1 MTTAEPATVVADP
14 HAGKGIVLFDGM
26 CPLCLKSVAILKKLD
41 WLGLLH
47 FQNARDTKNLPASE
61 VPLIQKRLIEE
72 MHLLTP
78 DRKHAPAGFKAFR
91 WIAWRLPLLMP
102 MAPFLYIPG
111 VPWIGNKV
119 YLWIAKNR
127 FRLVPCKD
135 GVCHIP
141 VGETRSIKPS

>member
-1 MTTAEPATVVADP
+1 MTTTEQIATIADP
-14 HAGKGIVLFDGM
+14 HAGKGIVLFDGQ
-26 CPLCLKSVAILKKLD
+26 CPLCRRSVAILKKLD
-41 WLGLLH
+41 WLGRLH
-47 FQNARDTKNLPASE
+47 FQDARDVKNLPASE
-61 VPLIQKRLIEE
+61 VPLDPKKMLEE

-78 DRKHAPAGFKAFR
+78 DRKRAPAGFKAFR

-102 MAPFLYIPG
+102 LAPFLYIPG

-135 GVCHIP
+135 GVCHVP
-141 VGETRSIKPS
+141 LSK

>member
-1 MTTAEPATVVADP
+1 MTTAEPIAINADP
-14 HAGKGIVLFDGM
+14 HAGKGIVLFDGQ
-26 CPLCLKSVAILKKLD
+26 CPLCRRSVAILKKLD
-41 WLGLLH
+41 WLGRLH
-47 FQNARDTKNLPASE
+47 FQDARDVKNLPASE
-61 VPLIQKRLIEE
+61 VPLDPKKMLEE

-78 DRKHAPAGFKAFR
+78 DRKRAPAGFKAFR

-102 MAPFLYIPG
+102 LAPFLYIPG

-135 GVCHIP
+135 GVCHVP
-141 VGETRSIKPS
+141 LSK

>member
-1 MTTAEPATVVADP
+1 MTATDPAPNTTDL
-14 HAGKGIVLFDGM
+14 HAGKGIVLFDGA
-26 CPLCLKSVAILKKLD
+26 CPLCRRSVSILKKLD
-41 WLGLLH
+41 WLAALH
-47 FQNARDTKNLPASE
+47 YQDARDLKNLPAAE
-61 VPLIQKRLIEE
+61 VELNAKKMLEE

-102 MAPFLYIPG
+102 LAPFLYIPG
-111 VPWIGNKV
+111 VPWLGNRV

-135 GVCHIP
+135 GVCHVP
-141 VGETRSIKPS
+141 LGK